1 MSTKTLR
8 KRISLVAVSALTFG
22 LISAIAPSTAS
33 AAEATVT
40 EITAVAIA
48 TPSGG
53 RVGSPFTSAVTYT
66 IAGDDTDSITL
77 RALLSVKPAGST
89 AAVGFNEVGS
99 TVASTT
105 AITQANASGNELLP
119 IKIVTTNTSAQT
131 DGTYTVGRVGITP
144 DLAGTYTITVWHD
157 QDEDGTRDSD
167 EDYSTKD
174 FVVGAAPTTITMTA
188 INSRIAVGGSNGSLV
203 KVTLPAGTA
212 LAADEQISFSVSAT
226 GATIARVNDGGS
238 AATTQTLTSA
248 DFSNNVAW
256 LNITDSTGASTVVVT
271 AAGVGTGV
279 ASLSGTLSLTSVV
292 VDTSYTSTISLG
304 CGTDNSCAGWTS
316 TSEDTATDAD
326 TSTAGSAGPDYT
338 VPLGA
343 GSSTWTVTATAGLAA
358 ADYVFATVTDVSGKV
373 LGVTTPLNLDYD
385 LVATAA
391 AGTVVASSVV
401 ATFTVA
407 RSFSAADQQYIFT
420 WTDGTTT
427 NTSEMVGDTSDL
439 TNGAVTYTNSTINVK
454 TGSSVPLTATVTNQF
469 GDAVANAV
477 VTWSVAGRNATTTA
491 TQTTATTNADGVSTF
506 TLADAPAAGVVS
518 VTDTV
523 TALAREA
530 GNTATADAT
539 INWSV
544 TGPVASTVT
553 LVTPTYASATSND
566 TVLKTTTYTDIAAGA
581 TGAQAG
587 GATVTATVKDAAG
600 NLLAYMPVTFTVSG
614 TTGAAVKSTTATVY
628 TGAAGTAAAT
638 VYGWTAGTY
647 TVTATA
653 GTVSGTG
660 TINFAQTTLTEA
672 RKITAA
678 VSGSLVTATVTDRFG
693 NPIKGVRVYGTAVG
707 AGYFGSGTRATSGD
721 SNASGVVEFILA
733 GGDAT
738 VTVQLTDPTGTA
750 QSYGQSGDAADK
762 VGTTAVTASAAGT
775 ALTAET
781 GVGAAFAAAG
791 VNAATV
797 SVVGNTA
804 VLDTAQA
811 ATDAA
816 AEATDAA
823 NAATDAA
830 NAAAEAAD
838 AATAQHKMLQMQ

>member
-22 LISAIAPSTAS
+22 LISAIAPSS
-33 AAEATVT
+33 AFAEEATTT

-105 AITQANASGNELLP
+105 AITAANASGNELLP
-119 IKIVTTNTSAQT
+119 IKIVTTNTSPQA

-157 QDEDGTRDSD
+157 QDEDGTRDAA

-188 INSRIAVGGSNGSLV
+188 INSRIAVGQANGSLV

-238 AATTQTLTSA
+238 AATTQTLSA
-248 DFSNNVAW
+248 SDFVANVAW
-256 LNITDSTGASTVVVT
+256 LNITDSSGASTVVVT

-279 ASLSGTLSLTSVV
+279 AALSGTLSLTSVV

-304 CGTDNSCAGWTS
+304 CGVDNSCAGWTA
-316 TSEDTATDAD
+316 TSEDTATAAD
-326 TSTAGSAGPDYT
+326 TSVAGSAGPDFT

-343 GSSTWTVTATAGLAA
+343 GSLTWEVTATAATLPAA
-358 ADYVFATVTDVSGKV
+358 SYIFATITDVSGKV

-385 LVATAA
+385 LVATA
-391 AGTVVASSVV
+391 GTAYAVSAVDYVD

-407 RSFSAADQQYIFT
+407 RTFSAADQQFIFT

-427 NTSEMVGDTSDL
+427 HTSQIVGDTSDL
-439 TNGAVTYTNSTINVK
+439 TNGEVTFANPTINAK
-454 TGSSVPLTATVTNQF
+454 IGSTLPFTATVTNQF

-491 TQTTATTNADGVSTF
+491 TQTTATTNADGVATF
-506 TLADAPAAGVVS
+506 SLADAPAAGVVS

-539 INWSV
+539 VNLST

-638 VYGWTAGTY
+638 VYGWVAGTY

-653 GTVSGTG
+653 GTVSGT
-660 TINFAQTTLTEA
+660 
-672 RKITAA
+672 
-678 VSGSLVTATVTDRFG
+678 
-693 NPIKGVRVYGTAVG
+693 
-707 AGYFGSGTRATSGD
+707 
-721 SNASGVVEFILA
+721 
-733 GGDAT
+733 
-738 VTVQLTDPTGTA
+738 
-750 QSYGQSGDAADK
+750 
-762 VGTTAVTASAAGT
+762 
-775 ALTAET
+775 
-781 GVGAAFAAAG
+781 
-791 VNAATV
+791 
-797 SVVGNTA
+797 
-804 VLDTAQA
+804 
-811 ATDAA
+811 
-816 AEATDAA
+816 
-823 NAATDAA
+823 
-830 NAAAEAAD
+830 
-838 AATAQHKMLQMQ
+838 